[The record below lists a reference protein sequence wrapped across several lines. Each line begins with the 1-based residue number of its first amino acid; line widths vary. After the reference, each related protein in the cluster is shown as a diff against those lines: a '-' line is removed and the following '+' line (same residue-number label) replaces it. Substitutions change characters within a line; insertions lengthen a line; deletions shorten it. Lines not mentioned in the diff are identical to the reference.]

1 MKLLPLVLLSLL
13 LLLFV
18 SGCAHVPGGIAASTH
33 PIEGSYRVL
42 GPTHASSH
50 AVYLLGFI
58 PLNGSSSLKEARDEA
73 IRKKA
78 ADALIAVT
86 AESYTQYWILF
97 RKETIVVDG
106 IAIRFK

>member
-1 MKLLPLVLLSLL
+1 MKHIPFILIVLL
-13 LLLFV
+13 LLGLAA
-18 SGCAHVPGGIAASTH
+18 GCAHVPGGIAASTH
-33 PIEGSYRVL
+33 PIEGPYRVL
-42 GPTHASSH
+42 GPAHASSH
-50 AVYLLGFI
+50 AVYLFGFI

-73 IRKKA
+73 MRSKA

>member
-1 MKLLPLVLLSLL
+1 MKHIPLILIVLL
-13 LLLFV
+13 LLFFV

-58 PLNGSSSLKEARDEA
+58 PLSGSSSLKEARDEA
-73 IRKKA
+73 IRRKA

-86 AESYTQYWILF
+86 AESYSQYWILF